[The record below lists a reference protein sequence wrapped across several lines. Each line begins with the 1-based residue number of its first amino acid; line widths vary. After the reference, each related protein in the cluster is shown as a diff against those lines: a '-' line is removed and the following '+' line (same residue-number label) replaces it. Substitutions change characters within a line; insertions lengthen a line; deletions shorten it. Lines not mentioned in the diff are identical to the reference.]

1 MIGDS
6 VTEEILLFIQFVS
19 HMLYLFIAFMC
30 GIIIGYIVGKI
41 EGGM

>member
-6 VTEEILLFIQFVS
+6 VTEEILLFIQFTS